1 MSEHQAKRGDDVE
14 AYIKRWRDK
23 FTGDRSSYTLA
34 AHGVLDDLLDDYR
47 LHADTGAALAGDA
60 PAAHAESGYTQSDWS
75 YDLWAFAKDYG

>member
-34 AHGVLDDLLDDYR
+34 AHGVLDDLVGGYR
-47 LHADTGAALAGDA
+47 LHADTGT
-60 PAAHAESGYTQSDWS
+60 AHAESGYTQSDWS